1 LSRSYICLQLCTIK
15 NQNREVDSTF
25 LEDNVNC
32 NLFGLV
38 GHIDPKLDRQV
49 TVKRH
54 GFILLSHLKVLSLL
68 DLVFNINWQIRAIV
82 ALEAR
87 EEHVQRGCIK
97 LDGATFWDYT

>member
-1 LSRSYICLQLCTIK
+1 MSTATSLVLLAILTQNLS
-15 NQNREVDSTF
+15 
-25 LEDNVNC
+25 
-32 NLFGLV
+32 
-38 GHIDPKLDRQV
+38 QV

-97 LDGATFWDYT
+97 LDGATFWDYI